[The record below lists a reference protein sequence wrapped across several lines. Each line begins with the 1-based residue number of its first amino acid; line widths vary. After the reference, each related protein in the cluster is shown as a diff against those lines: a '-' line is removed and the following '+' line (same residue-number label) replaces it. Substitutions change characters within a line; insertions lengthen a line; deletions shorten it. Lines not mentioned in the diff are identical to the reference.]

1 MYKFQLVKKIDVL
14 GLVLVNIYVS
24 VIVFG
29 LNLLSYIVMIYFY
42 DNLINFLV
50 YLR

>member
-1 MYKFQLVKKIDVL
+1 MYRFQLVKKIDVL
-14 GLVLVNIYVS
+14 GLVLVNIYVL

-50 YLR
+50 NLR